1 MILAS
6 AQRLRF
12 SASRACLHALTAL
25 LVVFATG
32 LMSVSAQNDATNR
45 PPVQTYYLPIPEED
59 LLQTLTSIHGGAS
72 WTLPAEPIESYNS
85 IVVFVD
91 GTVIYYDQWED
102 GYEQDIANPNHIY
115 SASNPT
121 GTQIWGDGDPSNG
134 APPDYP
140 HDKFYAGDV
149 IVLSS
154 EVKVNGRNPAKQVF
168 FDGSDKIGVSRPVAI
183 TRAVWASQSKTLFAG
198 ANEVYDTTFFGTE
211 FVVPVGE
218 DTANQN
224 EIFQYTGATSPSAA
238 TASTTSAT
246 STCRPRH
253 RTTRPRSS

>member
-1 MILAS
+1 MKET
-6 AQRLRF
+6 
-12 SASRACLHALTAL
+12 CLHALTAL

-32 LMSVSAQNDATNR
+32 LLPVSAQNDATNR
-45 PPVQTYYLPIPEED
+45 RPPVQTFYLPIPEED

-134 APPDYP
+134 AP
-140 HDKFYAGDV
+140 K
-149 IVLSS
+149 
-154 EVKVNGRNPAKQVF
+154 N
-168 FDGSDKIGVSRPVAI
+168 
-183 TRAVWASQSKTLFAG
+183 
-198 ANEVYDTTFFGTE
+198 
-211 FVVPVGE
+211 GE
-218 DTANQN
+218 DLDDMGYYHMPATPPYNTV
-224 EIFQYTGATSPSAA
+224 EIDLNGADARFFKIRVDNLA
-238 TASTTSAT
+238 DEV
-246 STCRPRH
+246 R
-253 RTTRPRSS
+253 